1 VQENQSPTKEKAMSK
16 LAVLVSGQGTLLKPI
31 VDAEIPIGLV
41 LADRKCPGLYG
52 AQEATIPTELV
63 ERKDFTDSFD
73 RAEYTAQILGAL
85 LRHRIT
91 HIAMAG
97 YKTLLSEVLFSHYE
111 SKILNTHPSL
121 LPSFKGNHAVRDT
134 LAYGAKITGCTVHIA
149 TAEMD
154 VGPILAQEHVRVENG
169 DTEETLH
176 ARIKATESWLYP
188 LIIRQQ
194 LKKA

>member
-1 VQENQSPTKEKAMSK
+1 MPK

-31 VDAEIPIGLV
+31 VDAETPVGLV
-41 LADRKCPGLYG
+41 LADRKCPGLYW
-52 AQEATIPTELV
+52 AQEAKIPTELV
-63 ERKDFTDSFD
+63 ERKDFTDGFD
-73 RAEYTAQILGAL
+73 HAEHTAQVLGTL

-91 HIAMAG
+91 HVAMAG
-97 YKTLLSEVLFSHYE
+97 YKTLLSEALFSHYAG
-111 SKILNTHPSL
+111 KILNTHPSL
-121 LPSFKGNHAVRDT
+121 LPAFKGNHAVRDT

-154 VGPILAQEHVRVENG
+154 AGPILAQEHVRVEDG

-176 ARIKATESWLYP
+176 ARIKAVESWLYP

-194 LKKA
+194 LKRA